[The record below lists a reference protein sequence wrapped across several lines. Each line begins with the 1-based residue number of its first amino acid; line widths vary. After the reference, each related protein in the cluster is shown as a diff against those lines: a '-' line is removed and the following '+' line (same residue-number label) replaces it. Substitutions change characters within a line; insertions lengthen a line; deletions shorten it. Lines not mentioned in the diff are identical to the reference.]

1 MAKKKNQKIRKLHKP
16 LNINVGV
23 IIFGIIF
30 VYLAFSV
37 TAYLSKEKIQF
48 YEVVQG
54 GIVSDRSYTGL
65 ILRQEQVKNSAGAGY
80 INLYLREG
88 KRAPVGARIYSLDET
103 GGLKALMDEIQTEE
117 QPISKENIRDLRK
130 QMDSFV
136 ISFQDSDFSTVYD
149 YRYDLENS
157 VMEYA
162 SFGTVEQ
169 LDQMAAEAGVN
180 FQQITSD
187 VSGVVSYG
195 IDSYEGLT
203 PSDVEEALFDRSGY
217 SKTIR
222 QSGQMIDSGVPV
234 YKIVTSEDWSI
245 VFLLSEEDQE
255 HFSDRSALTIH
266 FLTDSFTTTA
276 NYSTITGKDGKTYG
290 KLNFSKYMEQ
300 FIGDRFVEF
309 EIVEDQTRGLK
320 IPISAV
326 TEKDFYLVPMEYM
339 TPGGDSSDQGFY
351 KEVYSEEGTSVVFVP
366 ADIYYSD
373 ETYYYVDAGEGS
385 ELKSGDYIVKPQST
399 DRFQLSQTASLK
411 GVYNINRGYAV
422 FKQIE
427 ILDSNEEYY
436 TVKEGT
442 SYGLSVYDHIVL
454 NASMVQ
460 EGQILYQ

>member
-88 KRAPVGARIYSLDET
+88 KRASVGARIYSLDET

-276 NYSTITGKDGKTYG
+276 NYSTITGTDGKTYV
-290 KLNFSKYMEQ
+290 KLDFSKYMEQ

>member
-88 KRAPVGARIYSLDET
+88 KRASVGARIYSLDET

-290 KLNFSKYMEQ
+290 KLDFSKYMEQ

>member
-88 KRAPVGARIYSLDET
+88 KRASVGARIYSLDET

-149 YRYDLENS
+149 YRYDLQNS

-290 KLNFSKYMEQ
+290 KLDFSKYMEQ

>member
-1 MAKKKNQKIRKLHKP
+1 MANKKNQKIRKLHKP

-88 KRAPVGARIYSLDET
+88 KRASVGARIYSLDET

-290 KLNFSKYMEQ
+290 KLDFSKYMEQ